1 MTRIF
6 NAVITAA
13 HYTYHDVIRYII
25 QYLPT
30 AVILGVVFCVAYAI
44 IKKITWQEGDLR
56 GSELFRVFILA
67 VYGVAVAFITVLN
80 RAPGSED
87 AVDLQFLVGIGL
99 TTSYLAELIEN
110 VLLFVPLGV
119 MLPTVLPRRGGQG
132 IFRFICVG
140 GLGFIG
146 SLAIEVTQLITSRGM
161 FQIDDLVMNTLGALA
176 GCMLYTLVAG
186 E

>member
-1 MTRIF
+1 MTRLF
-6 NAVITAA
+6 NAIYRAA
-13 HYTYHDVIRYII
+13 HYAYHDVVRYII
-25 QYLPT
+25 LYLPT

-44 IKKITWQEGDLR
+44 IKKMTRQEGDLR
-56 GSELFRVFILA
+56 GSELFRVFVLA
-67 VYGVAVAFITVLN
+67 VYSIAVVFITVLS

-110 VLLFVPLGV
+110 VLLFMPLGV
-119 MLPTVLPRRGGQG
+119 MLPTVLPRHGGNG
-132 IFRFICVG
+132 FLRFVCVG
-140 GLGFIG
+140 GLGFAG
-146 SLAIEVTQLITSRGM
+146 SLAIELTQLITSRGM

-176 GCMLYTLVAG
+176 GCLLYTLVAG